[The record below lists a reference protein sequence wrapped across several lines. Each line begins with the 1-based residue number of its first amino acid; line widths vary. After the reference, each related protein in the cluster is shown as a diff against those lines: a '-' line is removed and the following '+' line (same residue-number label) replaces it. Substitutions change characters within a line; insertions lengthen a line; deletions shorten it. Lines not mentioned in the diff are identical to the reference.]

1 MNKWLNIT
9 DNKGGNRM
17 ASKGQ
22 KFQKVPLELRLEI
35 VKDKIEL
42 GKSYRYLGD
51 KYGVNI
57 GTVKTWVQIYKR
69 DKGLDVRKKGP
80 VTKEEKIDYKERYEI
95 LKKFQDYLLEV
106 DREKK

>member
-35 VKDKIEL
+35 VKDKIEH

-57 GTVKTWVQIYKR
+57 STIKTWVQIYKR
-69 DKGLDVRKKGP
+69 DKWLDVRKKGP
-80 VTKEEKIDYKERYEI
+80 APKEENIDYKERYEI